1 MKKHSKNQ
9 NNKKG
14 KNNLQEMEKTFQ
26 AILAKVMKV
35 KCLKTLIRIRKNIL
49 LTLKKRLTNI
59 NLKDKRRHLKKA
71 NINLKIL

>member
-1 MKKHSKNQ
+1 MRKHSKNQ
-9 NNKKG
+9 NNKKS
-14 KNNLQEMEKTFQ
+14 KNNLQEMEKTYQ
-26 AILAKVMKV
+26 AILAKVMTV